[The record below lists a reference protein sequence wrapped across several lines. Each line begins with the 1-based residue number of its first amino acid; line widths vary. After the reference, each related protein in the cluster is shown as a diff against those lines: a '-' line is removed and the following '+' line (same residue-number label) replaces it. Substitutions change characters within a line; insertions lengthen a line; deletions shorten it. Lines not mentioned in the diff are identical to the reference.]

1 MRATVFALAL
11 GLLALGVAVVLGALI
26 LNSYNSGSCPA
37 IPPGQP
43 ACDHTMTFGGVTFW
57 IGATSSAIFM
67 VGAVAFASGVGV
79 GLYGVWSRGRRTPQ
93 S

>member
-11 GLLALGVAVVLGALI
+11 GLLALGVALVLGALI

-43 ACDHTMTFGGVTFW
+43 A
-57 IGATSSAIFM
+57 
-67 VGAVAFASGVGV
+67 
-79 GLYGVWSRGRRTPQ
+79 
-93 S
+93 

>member
-1 MRATVFALAL
+1 VRAAVFALAL
-11 GLLALGVAVVLGALI
+11 GLLALGVALVLGALVLI
-26 LNSYNSGSCPA
+26 SFNSGSCPA

-57 IGATSSAIFM
+57 IGATSSATFT

-79 GLYGVWSRGRRTPQ
+79 GLYGVWSKGRRTPQ